1 MPIEPITKALY
12 PLVPQLPGVPPLLR
26 SGAQLFDTI
35 TLGFLGVGDALN
47 SIIGT
52 GQQSWGIFDEAGN
65 PAAEWDSFNAV
76 RFRNAATI
84 STYPVE
90 EGGFVT
96 YNKVASPFDIQVV
109 LTCAG
114 SDARIS
120 QFLVDL
126 EAMQKTISLY
136 TVVMP
141 EFTFSS
147 VNVVEYD
154 FQRTKDSGS
163 HMIIATLNCQEV
175 RQTAITDFSNNQNP
189 EADSPKSLGQVQT
202 VDAPS
207 FDVTGLA

>member
-1 MPIEPITKALY
+1 MAIEPILKPLY
-12 PLVPQLPGVPPLLR
+12 PLVPKLAGVPPLLR
-26 SGAQLFDTI
+26 AGAQLFDTI
-35 TLGFLGVGDALN
+35 TLGFLGAGDALS

-65 PAAEWDSFNAV
+65 PAADWDSFTAM
-76 RFRNAATI
+76 RFRNAASI

-126 EAMQKTISLY
+126 EAIQKTISLY

-141 EFTFSS
+141 EFTFPS

-154 FQRTKDSGS
+154 FQRTKENGS
-163 HMIIATLNCQEV
+163 HMIVATLNCQEV
-175 RQTAITDFSNNQNP
+175 RQTAITDFSNNKNP
-189 EADSPKSLGQVQT
+189 QADDPKSIGQVQT
-202 VDAPS
+202 VDDPS
-207 FDVTGLA
+207 IDVTGIA